1 MELIL
6 YHTDDSQNTINKE
19 LTLITTK
26 NINLKQST
34 NLYETFLFLKNDK
47 ATDYSKINYAKMLN
61 KFYFVSY
68 ETIAN
73 NNFIKLNLKEDVLET
88 NKDFILNTD
97 FDIIAKSE
105 IDYTSNVPTSK
116 KVQTKIIKSNVTLSD
131 EENIVVQTSG
141 TTNTSVN
148 E

>member
-6 YHTDDSQNTINKE
+6 YHTDDSNNTINKE

-34 NLYETFLFLKNDK
+34 NLYQTFLILKNDK
-47 ATDYSKINYAKMLN
+47 TIDFSKVNYAKMLD

-73 NNFIKLNLKEDVLET
+73 NNFIRLNLKEDALET
-88 NKDFILNTD
+88 FKNEILSSD

-116 KVQTKIIKSNVTLSD
+116 KVQTKIIKSNVTLAD
-131 EENIVVQTSG
+131 DENIIVQTSG

>member
-6 YHTDDSQNTINKE
+6 YHTNDSQNTINKE
-19 LTLITTK
+19 KTLITTK

-34 NLYETFLFLKNDK
+34 NLYQTFLILKNDK
-47 ATDYSKINYAKMLN
+47 ATNFSKVNYAKMLN
-61 KFYFVSY
+61 KYYYVSY

-88 NKDFILNTD
+88 YKDVILNSN
-97 FDIIAKSE
+97 FDIVAKSE

-116 KVQTKIIKSNVTLSD
+116 KVQTKIIKSNVTLAD
-131 EENIVVQTSG
+131 DENIIVQTSG

>member
-6 YHTDDSQNTINKE
+6 YHTNDSQNTINKE
-19 LTLITTK
+19 KTLITTK

-34 NLYETFLFLKNDK
+34 NLYQTFLILKNDK
-47 ATDYSKINYAKMLN
+47 ATNFSKVNYAKMLN
-61 KFYFVSY
+61 KYYYVSY

-88 NKDFILNTD
+88 YKDAILNTD
-97 FDIIAKSE
+97 FDIVAKSE

-116 KVQTKIIKSNVTLSD
+116 KVQTKIIKSNVILAD
-131 EENIVVQTSG
+131 DENIIVQTSG

>member
-6 YHTDDSQNTINKE
+6 YHTNDSQNTINKD

-34 NLYETFLFLKNDK
+34 NLYQTFLILKNDK
-47 ATDYSKINYAKMLN
+47 TTDYSKVNYAKLLS

-68 ETIAN
+68 ETIVN
-73 NNFIKLNLKEDVLET
+73 NNFIRLNLKEDVLET
-88 NKDFILNTD
+88 YKDVILNTD

-116 KVQTKIIKSNVTLSD
+116 KVQTKIIKSNVTLAD
-131 EENIVVQTSG
+131 DENIIVQTSG

>member
-6 YHTDDSQNTINKE
+6 YHTEDSQNTINKD
-19 LTLITTK
+19 LTLITTI

-34 NLYETFLFLKNDK
+34 NLYQTFLFLKNDK
-47 ATDYSKINYAKMLN
+47 ATDYSKVNYAKMLN

-131 EENIVVQTSG
+131 DENIVVQTSG

>member
-1 MELIL
+1 MELNL

-19 LTLITTK
+19 KTLITTK

-34 NLYETFLFLKNDK
+34 NLYQTFLILKNDK
-47 ATDYSKINYAKMLN
+47 ATNYSNVNYAKMLN
-61 KFYFVSY
+61 KFYFVSH

-88 NKDFILNTD
+88 YKDDILNTD

-116 KVQTKIIKSNVTLSD
+116 KVQTKII
-131 EENIVVQTSG
+131 IRYCFM
-141 TTNTSVN
+141 
-148 E
+148 

>member
-1 MELIL
+1 MKLIL
-6 YHTDDSQNTINKE
+6 YHTDDSQNTINKD

-34 NLYETFLFLKNDK
+34 NLYQTFLFLKNDK
-47 ATDYSKINYAKMLN
+47 STDYSKVNYAKMLN

-131 EENIVVQTSG
+131 DENIVVQTSG

>member
-1 MELIL
+1 MELKL
-6 YHTDDSQNTINKE
+6 FQNKSSENTINKD

-34 NLYETFLFLKNDK
+34 NLYQTFLFLKNDK
-47 ATDYSKINYAKMLN
+47 ATDYSKVNYAKMLN

-88 NKDFILNTD
+88 NKDFILNSYA
-97 FDIIAKSE
+97 DIIGKS
-105 IDYTSNVPTSK
+105 TPNNVRNIETSK
-116 KVQTKIIKSNVTLSD
+116 EVETFKLKSTVVLPKTQSVIMVTVASEGD
-131 EENIVVQTSG
+131 K
-141 TTNTSVN
+141 
-148 E
+148 

>member
-1 MELIL
+1 MELQL
-6 YHTDDSQNTINKE
+6 FQNKSSENTINKD

-34 NLYETFLFLKNDK
+34 NLYQTFLFLKNDK
-47 ATDYSKINYAKMLN
+47 ATDYSKVNYAKMLN

-116 KVQTKIIKSNVTLSD
+116 KVQTKIIKSNVTLAD
-131 EENIVVQTSG
+131 DENIVVQTSG

>member
-6 YHTDDSQNTINKE
+6 YHTDDSQNTINKN

-34 NLYETFLFLKNDK
+34 NLYQTFLILKNDK
-47 ATDYSKINYAKMLN
+47 ATDYSKVNYAKMLS

-88 NKDFILNTD
+88 YKDDILNTD
-97 FDIIAKSE
+97 FDIIAKSD

-116 KVQTKIIKSNVTLSD
+116 KVQTKIIKSNVILAD
-131 EENIVVQTSG
+131 DENIIVQTSG
-141 TTNTSVN
+141 TTSTSVN
-148 E
+148 D

>member
-6 YHTDDSQNTINKE
+6 YHTNDSQNTINKE

-34 NLYETFLFLKNDK
+34 NLYQTFLILKNDK
-47 ATDYSKINYAKMLN
+47 AIDYFKVNYAKMLN

-73 NNFIKLNLKEDVLET
+73 NNFIRLNLKEDVLET
-88 NKDFILNTD
+88 YKDDILNTD
-97 FDIIAKSE
+97 FDIIGKSE

-116 KVQTKIIKSNVTLSD
+116 KVQTKIIKSNVILTD
-131 EENIVVQTSG
+131 DENIIVQTSG
-141 TTNTSVN
+141 TTSTSVN